1 MSGRH
6 AAETPVDPEEARP
19 MDDVVLRVVA
29 GRPTD
34 DELAAVTAVLAAL
47 EAEAAATAEV
57 AHAPAAVSAWYRSSR
72 RLRGP
77 VVPGPGHWRGF
88 SG

>member
-1 MSGRH
+1 
-6 AAETPVDPEEARP
+6 
-19 MDDVVLRVVA
+19 MDDVLLRVVA
-29 GRPTD
+29 GRPTA

-47 EAEAAATAEV
+47 AEAAATADV
-57 AHAPAAVSAWYRSSR
+57 AQAPAAVSAWYRSSR